1 MNETEYLENQAKLR
15 RHKQAKHSQKLSQK
29 KRLKVVGDKIEIR
42 KDLIL
47 QQHSIL
53 IEESTIIELK
63 KLIKENF
70 KTIKK
75 STYIRLAVEY
85 CLTHKKF
92 NEEIKRLL
100 D

>member
-29 KRLKVVGDKIEIR
+29 KRLKVINNKLEIR
-42 KDLIL
+42 KDVLL
-47 QQHSIL
+47 QPHSIL
-53 IEESTIIELK
+53 IEESTIMELK

-70 KTIKK
+70 KTITK
-75 STYIRLAVEY
+75 STYIRLAIEY
-85 CLTHKKF
+85 CLSSNEF
-92 NEEIKRLL
+92 NLEIKKW